1 VKTKLLWVAGVLAL
15 LAYFAYLTMT
25 PNVVSCEVCIE
36 YGGRTECRK
45 ASGKDRAEAERSA
58 TSTACSLLAGGVA
71 SSIACQNTP
80 PSKSDCQER

>member
-1 VKTKLLWVAGVLAL
+1 VKTKLIWVVAVLAL

-36 YGGRTECRK
+36 YGGRTECRR
-45 ASGKDRAEAERSA
+45 ASGKDADEAQRSA

-71 SSIACQNTP
+71 GSIACQNTP
-80 PSKSDCQER
+80 PAKKECQGE